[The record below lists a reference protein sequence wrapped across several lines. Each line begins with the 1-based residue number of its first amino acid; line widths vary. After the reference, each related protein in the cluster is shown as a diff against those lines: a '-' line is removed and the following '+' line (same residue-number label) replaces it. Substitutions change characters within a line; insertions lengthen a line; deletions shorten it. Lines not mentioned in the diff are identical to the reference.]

1 MTEKFG
7 ESVTAHRYRLPTRT
21 ASTQHEGQTG
31 RSEESP
37 LWRTPSEGQGG
48 RLEDSPVWRTQQPG
62 ALSPTFV
69 YESGPDYA
77 ISPRFSTRTDA
88 FEFGLKPESPASSPQ
103 VRPKLRGGV
112 QVEALVQMT
121 DDFGVQPSSGSRT
134 GIEAR
139 LSPEIVR
146 RKTRRSSTPP
156 DIVGGATSDF
166 DLSHFV
172 RTERRRSRTPPDIVG
187 GAVADYDIPQVH
199 SPLFSVRPG
208 TRQFLGL
215 DL

>member
-1 MTEKFG
+1 MTGKFG
-7 ESVTAHRYRLPTRT
+7 EVVTAHRYRLPTRT

-37 LWRTPSEGQGG
+37 LWRTPSKGQGG
-48 RLEDSPVWRTQQPG
+48 RSEDSPVWRTQQPG

-172 RTERRRSRTPPDIVG
+172 RTERRRSRTPPGIVG